1 MAMTARTATPAMA
14 SMSLPGA
21 PPNHST
27 AYTPTKMMMVVPKA
41 DCVNNRNNVGA
52 AT

>member
-1 MAMTARTATPAMA
+1 MA

-27 AYTPTKMMMVVPKA
+27 AYTPTKMMMVVPRS